1 MDIWNLHVRWFERNT
16 SCWDHLLTQH
26 ALVVTCIMYMQVY
39 LYMCLCLCIY
49 AFMYIFDVYFCVCIL
64 VFVSVLCTRC
74 MLLSSSAQ
82 ASCPG
87 CERKSPL
94 WSKFCPQHEHTLLL
108 SLRNTQQICQY
119 EWEILFRFVWIG
131 FVQQTSKQTNAELV
145 SEWGGRG
152 IHPIRQP
159 SCFPFTHR
167 ADWLFDS

>member
-39 LYMCLCLCIY
+39 LYMCLYLCIY
-49 AFMYIFDVYFCVCIL
+49 AFMYIFDVYFCVSVYISICIC
-64 VFVSVLCTRC
+64 VVHKNTRC

-94 WSKFCPQHEHTLLL
+94 WSKFCPQHENTLLQIRESWACVIL
-108 SLRNTQQICQY
+108 SKYVNMNEKY
-119 EWEILFRFVWIG
+119 FSDLFELGLF
-131 FVQQTSKQTNAELV
+131 SKPANKQMQN
-145 SEWGGRG
+145 
-152 IHPIRQP
+152 
-159 SCFPFTHR
+159 
-167 ADWLFDS
+167 